1 MGLLFIFIY
10 LIIVKL
16 VIEISSS
23 LLQLTG
29 LKSEIARYQAISM
42 LTGTGFTTDESKLII
57 DHPVRRKISE
67 FLILFGA
74 FSLAVI
80 ISSISNILSDDFRI
94 PTLAVIG
101 SLLAFL
107 LLILKTPF
115 IKQKLTAKVKREIKG
130 HFSFSELP
138 IQDAL
143 YYSESD
149 TVTKLIVP
157 KNFKYKN
164 RPLKEMLRHDEDI
177 HVLLIARGERAIRRN
192 LYETVLQEGDQII
205 LYGDKQVIRNRFKEF
220 LYD

>member
-10 LIIVKL
+10 FIIIKF

-29 LKSEIARYQAISM
+29 LKPDIARYQAISM

-80 ISSISNILSDDFRI
+80 ISSISSILSNDFRI
-94 PTLAVIG
+94 PTLAVICG
-101 SLLAFL
+101 LLGLL

-115 IKQKLTAKVKREIKG
+115 IKERLTSKMKREIKG
-130 HFSFSELP
+130 HFAFAELP
-138 IQDAL
+138 IRDAL
-143 YYSESD
+143 YFSESD
-149 TVTKLIVP
+149 TVTKLIVLED
-157 KNFKYKN
+157 FQYKN
-164 RPLKEMLRHDEDI
+164 RPLKEMLRFNEDI
-177 HVLLIARGERAIRRN
+177 HVLLIIRGEQAVRQN
-192 LYETVLQEGDQII
+192 LYETVLQEGDQIV
-205 LYGDKQVIRNRFKEF
+205 LYGNKHVIHQRFKEY
-220 LYD
+220 LK